1 VGTSE
6 KKFVLCVKKKQ
17 LCTCIIL
24 FGTFFQAIFY
34 GGRREHDE
42 FFLPRSL
49 FLKIA
54 AFFYEMLNKQ
64 DKLWEDTNS
73 AYLVKFFTAIV
84 LLIALSSLMH
94 MSSACLAG
102 RPPGQP
108 GGIVKWVEQSWGF
121 PPGVRKFNKTKSP
134 GSSASQ
140 RKIPQISGT
149 SYN

>member
-1 VGTSE
+1 MTTTEVGKSE
-6 KKFVLCVKKKQ
+6 KQFVLCVKKEQ

-34 GGRREHDE
+34 GGRRERTTTIF
-42 FFLPRSL
+42 FFLGLYL

-64 DKLWEDTNS
+64 DKIWEDRNS
-73 AYLVKFFTAIV
+73 AYLVKFLTAIV

-102 RPPGQP
+102 RLRGQP
-108 GGIVKWVEQSWGF
+108 GDCKMGGAKLRI
-121 PPGVRKFNKTKSP
+121 SP
-134 GSSASQ
+134 RGEE
-140 RKIPQISGT
+140 I
-149 SYN
+149 